1 MLYNVYPRTFDLT
14 DVTGVMNICDRHM
27 GAIAMRVSYF
37 CNLFVHC
44 FVRVCIRLGSLA
56 IAAAS
61 MRDSSTCEGP
71 PQLYNRPCRLRPPSS
86 KRKFAGG
93 ASTFTCPA
101 LPRDKWFRS
110 SSCRSNWRNATT
122 GQSGPTDS
130 GETRQHVGIVLVIVL
145 GIDQCRDWELEDFE
159 LRSFASL

>member
-27 GAIAMRVSYF
+27 GAIAMRVSCIVSCLSTF
-37 CNLFVHC
+37 A
-44 FVRVCIRLGSLA
+44 VRECIRLGSHA

-61 MRDSSTCEGP
+61 ACDSSTCEGP

-110 SSCRSNWRNATT
+110 GSCRSNWRNATT

-130 GETRQHVGIVLVIVL
+130 GETRQHVGIVLCDCVGNRPVPRL
-145 GIDQCRDWELEDFE
+145 GIGGF
-159 LRSFASL
+159 